1 MKHYVRAASD
11 EYLRQTQHRS
21 TKFKDTLQSNEYFS
35 EHLRPRS

>member
-21 TKFKDTLQSNEYFS
+21 TLFKVTLQSNEYFS

>member
-21 TKFKDTLQSNEYFS
+21 TLFKVTLQSNEYFS
-35 EHLRPRS
+35 EHLRPRA

>member
-21 TKFKDTLQSNEYFS
+21 TKFKVTLQSNEYFS
-35 EHLRPRS
+35 EHLRPRA